1 MGNGRLKMRPLVI
14 VEGRRKAAV
23 TGTADHRKVG
33 KSGVKTETTTTAMML
48 LMMMMIL

>member
-33 KSGVKTETTTTAMML
+33 KSGVKTKTTTML
-48 LMMMMIL
+48 LLLLLLMIL